1 MIYFISD
8 IHEDINFGGLKKYL
22 EIATDDDL
30 LIILGDIGLN
40 FRDTAENQAFTES
53 FLSIKKNI
61 AFIEGNHEN
70 FDYLNSFPIET
81 WKGGLVNRLT
91 DTIVRL
97 MRGNVYE
104 IDGFKFFTFGGCKS
118 SAKWKEKGLW
128 HFGEEP
134 TEQECAFAV
143 ENLKKHQN
151 SVDYVLTHKYEV
163 EGLGSTRCQLLFDLC
178 RYIDHNVNFKKW
190 LAGHWH
196 KIFNQDEK
204 HLYIYDQL
212 LTIDELENQ

>member
-8 IHEDINFGGLKKYL
+8 IHEDINFVGLKKYL
-22 EIATDDDL
+22 EIATDNDL

-40 FRDTAENQAFTES
+40 FRDTAENQAFTQE
-53 FLSIKKNI
+53 FLSINKNI

-70 FDYLNSFPIET
+70 FDYLNSFPTEE
-81 WKGGLVNRLT
+81 WNGGTVNRLSKN
-91 DTIVRL
+91 IVRL

-118 SAKWKEKGLW
+118 SAKWKEQGLW

-143 ENLKKHQN
+143 ENLKKHGN
-151 SVDYVLTHKYEV
+151 KVDYVLTHKYEV
-163 EGLGSTRCQLLFDLC
+163 EGLGKTRCQLLFDLC
-178 RYIDHNVNFKKW
+178 RYIDENISFKKW

-196 KIFNQDEK
+196 KIFNQDEN

-212 LTIDELENQ
+212 LPINELENQ